1 MLLVFLF
8 IGNSFSQVISES
20 ARRKITVGADFF
32 TDLWQNMPNNM
43 DIRTINQGVNVFA
56 MYNLQLAESNSS
68 FSFGLGIDNHN
79 MYSNTRIENVN
90 GDTIKFIPITGVYQR
105 SKINLTYLSV
115 PFEFKIRLE
124 SEIKFSVG
132 FKIRYLIS
140 SKDKYVGDVPG
151 EAKGKTTIKRKKIS
165 QTEDY
170 AYGFTLRFG
179 YKSFNLFGYYQLSNI
194 FKKGKG
200 QQMYPISVGLTIT
213 PF

>member
-1 MLLVFLF
+1 
-8 IGNSFSQVISES
+8 
-20 ARRKITVGADFF
+20 
-32 TDLWQNMPNNM
+32 
-43 DIRTINQGVNVFA
+43 
-56 MYNLQLAESNSS
+56 MYNLQLAETNSS
-68 FSFGLGIDNHN
+68 FSFGLGVDNHN
-79 MYSNTRIENVN
+79 LYSNTRIENIH
-90 GDTIKFIPITGVYQR
+90 GDTIKFIPITDVYQR

-115 PFEFKIRLE
+115 PLEFKIRLK

-140 SKDKYVGDVPG
+140 SKDKYIGDVPG
-151 EAKGKTTIKRKKIS
+151 EPKGKTNVKRKKIS
-165 QTEDY
+165 RTEDY

-200 QQMYPISVGLTIT
+200 PQMYPISVGLTIT